1 MNEITHLHESE
12 GSMHVSL
19 SPPDAKLVIERGWG
33 ERFGLSGS
41 IMPVTYIMVYAP
53 RPGDVKEEE
62 TVEGIIRAG
71 VRFVL
76 GDEA

>member
-1 MNEITHLHESE
+1 
-12 GSMHVSL
+12 MHVSL

-41 IMPVTYIMVYAP
+41 IVPVTYIMIYAP
-53 RPGDVKEEE
+53 HPGEVKEEE
-62 TVEGIIRAG
+62 TVERIIRAG
-71 VRFVL
+71 VKFML

>member
-1 MNEITHLHESE
+1 
-12 GSMHVSL
+12 MHVCL
-19 SPPDAKLVIERGWG
+19 SPSDAKLVIERGWG

-53 RPGDVKEEE
+53 RPGEVNDEVI
-62 TVEGIIRAG
+62 VERIIRAG
-71 VRFVL
+71 VKYML

>member
-1 MNEITHLHESE
+1 
-12 GSMHVSL
+12 MHVSL

-41 IMPVTYIMVYAP
+41 VLPVTYIMVYAP
-53 RPGDVKEEE
+53 RPGEVKEAE
-62 TVEGIIRAG
+62 TVERIIRAG
-71 VRFVL
+71 VKFML